1 MTTVEQHIDN
11 LTKIRT
17 EQKRLQAVANEVVKI
32 ESDVPQEDLMKH
44 LQAAHDKT
52 VENLKETL
60 ESLVMTYMDV
70 MKANAD
76 ALTEVDEDEG
86 EED

>member
-1 MTTVEQHIDN
+1 MTSVEQHIDT

-17 EQKRLQAVANEVVKI
+17 EQKRLQAVANEVARI

-70 MKANAD
+70 MKANA
-76 ALTEVDEDEG
+76 ATEVDEDEG